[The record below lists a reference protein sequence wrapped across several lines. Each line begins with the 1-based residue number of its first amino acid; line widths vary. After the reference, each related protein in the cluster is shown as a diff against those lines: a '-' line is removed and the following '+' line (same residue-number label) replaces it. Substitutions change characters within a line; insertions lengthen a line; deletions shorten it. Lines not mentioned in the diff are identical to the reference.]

1 MKQKISFRRL
11 FASLRNVLASPWLY
25 RIVRIGLAALFIY
38 AGATKLLDPKAF
50 ARIVSAYGIVPEAVL
65 PVVAVGLPLL
75 ETVAGIGLLLDIR
88 GSLAVISG
96 LLGLFIFILGFGIL
110 KDLNV
115 DCGCFGTEELA
126 QQGSLRQALHR
137 DLALIG
143 IIVPYLYLSRW
154 TRQSSR
160 HKRLS
165 HKEIESREK
174 GKYAPY
180 LLFPRGGC
188 PRPDRGRES
197 RVLKGLDSGS
207 SPE

>member
-11 FASLRNVLASPWLY
+11 FASLRNVLTSPVLY
-25 RIVRIGLAALFIY
+25 RVVRLGLAILFIY
-38 AGATKLLDPKAF
+38 AGVTKLLDPKAF
-50 ARIVSAYGIVPEAVL
+50 ARIISAYGIVPETLL

-75 ETVAGIGLLLDIR
+75 ETLAGIALLLDIR

-96 LLGLFIFILGFGIL
+96 LLGLFISILGFGIL

-126 QQGSLRQALHR
+126 QQDSLRQAFYR

-154 TRQSSR
+154 TRQYSR
-160 HKRLS
+160 NNRFFH
-165 HKEIESREK
+165 EEVEPREK

-180 LLFPRGGC
+180 LSFTRRAY

-197 RVLKGLDSGS
+197 RVLKDLDSGS
-207 SPE
+207 NPE

>member
-143 IIVPYLYLSRW
+143 IIVPYLYISRRF
-154 TRQSSR
+154 RQQFQNNLNPAGDKNV
-160 HKRLS
+160 HNN
-165 HKEIESREK
+165 IQ
-174 GKYAPY
+174 P
-180 LLFPRGGC
+180 
-188 PRPDRGRES
+188 
-197 RVLKGLDSGS
+197 V
-207 SPE
+207 

>member
-1 MKQKISFRRL
+1 MRGI
-11 FASLRNVLASPWLY
+11 LASPTLY
-25 RIVRIGLAALFIY
+25 WVVRLGLAALFIY
-38 AGATKLLDPKAF
+38 AGVAKLLDPKAF
-50 ARIVSAYGIVPEAVL
+50 ARIISAYDIVSEAVL

-96 LLGLFIFILGFGIL
+96 LLGLFIFVLEFGIL

-126 QQGSLRQALHR
+126 QQGSLRQALYR

-154 TRQSSR
+154 TRQYSR
-160 HKRLS
+160 HNRFFCQGA
-165 HKEIESREK
+165 EPREK
-174 GKYAPY
+174 GKYAHS
-180 LLFPRGGC
+180 LSFPLRAG

-197 RVLKGLDSGS
+197 RVSHRSPLSRGQRLDSGS